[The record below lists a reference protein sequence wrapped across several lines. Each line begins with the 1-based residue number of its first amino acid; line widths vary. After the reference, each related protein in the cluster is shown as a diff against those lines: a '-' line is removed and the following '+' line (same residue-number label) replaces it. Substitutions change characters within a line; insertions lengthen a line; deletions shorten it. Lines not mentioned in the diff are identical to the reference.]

1 MPAAPVMFAIRA
13 TQLSVNYGAAVPAAY
28 RKDSLHI
35 KGIVMRNASSRLP
48 ERGVFSL
55 VAKADKLIFA
65 AQHREVEQR

>member
-1 MPAAPVMFAIRA
+1 
-13 TQLSVNYGAAVPAAY
+13 
-28 RKDSLHI
+28 
-35 KGIVMRNASSRLP
+35 MRNASSRLP